1 MDIPELNEEL
11 KKFLTEEELQSIDPL
26 AMLEMATVVSDRKGQ
41 HIIKNI
47 SINPDATRNW
57 FGEEYFKVYDNLSI
71 GKAKKL
77 TRIKFGSPEYVIHY
91 NSNWVLNNKEKKD
104 LIKFLKEPNK
114 RVPGIN
120 NNWQYGIL
128 MFNMEAN
135 QDFETQQELIITTEE
150 QRLLDKNDPRKY
162 YLPIDLE
169 MPNYL
174 EL

>member
-1 MDIPELNEEL
+1 MDILQLNEEL

-26 AMLEMATVVSDRKGQ
+26 AMLEMATIATDRKGQ

-57 FGEEYFKVYDNLSI
+57 YGEEYFKVYDNLSI

-77 TRIKFGSPEYVIHY
+77 ARIKFRSPDYVIHY
-91 NSNWVLNNKEKKD
+91 NSNWVLNSKEKKD
-104 LIKFLKEPNK
+104 LINFLKEPNTLLDD
-114 RVPGIN
+114 IE
-120 NNWQYGIL
+120 NNWQYAII
-128 MFNMEAN
+128 MFNREAYLN
-135 QDFETQQELIITTEE
+135 EHKFKDLIITTNE